1 MKPVASYF
9 KHNPTGAFSVD
20 WYIGKRCNFSCSY
33 CVDYL
38 HDNHSP
44 HVPYENMRALADTI
58 IDAHG
63 INVFWSLTGGEP
75 TINPDFMKLCKYIK
89 HERGAKHVSLTTN
102 GSRTAAYLKELYQYL
117 DGITLSFHFEHMKH
131 RIDEFIDKCIQLEDW
146 RRQWNAEQEAS
157 NNKFPDWD
165 TGYIK
170 KTLILRFMVYP
181 GQFENVE
188 RMEQAFRDHGITNI
202 EHRYIRPPGG
212 NSNELLP
219 DKKLDFKTNNDTES
233 KYKLLSNAD
242 QTDIKAIET
251 REKKFYR
258 EGEQEK
264 IKQLYENKITPDKR
278 KLKFWF
284 DNDGDLVDQDFHY
297 NELNFDKKNN
307 YEGWL
312 CWAGVKHLKVTP
324 TGDIYIGSCHVG
336 GKRGNIYDSGSIDLP
351 TEPIRCPKWRC
362 TDNLD
367 LKVPKIRDWEYYH
380 LVKDMIEWKDST
392 DSIDIDK
399 L

>member
-1 MKPVASYF
+1 MNPVASYF
-9 KHNPTGAFSVD
+9 KFNPTGAFSVD
-20 WYIGKRCNFSCSY
+20 WYIGKRCNFDCTY

-38 HDNHSP
+38 HDNFSP
-44 HVPYENMRALADTI
+44 HVPLENMQRLVDVI
-58 IDAHG
+58 YEQHG
-63 INVFWSLTGGEP
+63 MNVFWSLTGGEP
-75 TINPDFMKLCKYIK
+75 TINPKFIDLCRYIK
-89 HERGAKHVSLTTN
+89 EEKGARFVSLTTN
-102 GSRTAAYLKELYQYL
+102 GSRTAKYFKELFEYI
-117 DGITLSFHFEHMKH
+117 DGITLSFHFEHMEH
-131 RIDEFIDKCIQLEDW
+131 RVDEYIEKCIEIENW
-146 RRQWNAEQEAS
+146 RREWNERQELS
-157 NNKFPDWD
+157 GNKFPDWD
-165 TGYIK
+165 KGYVK

-188 RMEQAFRDHGITNI
+188 RMEKAFRDHGITNI

-212 NSNELLP
+212 NSNELMP
-219 DKKLDFKTNNDTES
+219 DKKLDFDKNNDEMDP
-233 KYKLLSNAD
+233 KLLTTNKDAEN
-242 QTDIKAIET
+242 IKAIET
-251 REKKFYR
+251 REKKFYQ

-264 IKQLYENKITPDKR
+264 IKKLYENKITPDKR

-284 DNDGDLVDQDFHY
+284 DDGEGNLTDQDFHY

-380 LVKDMIEWKDST
+380 LVKDMIEWKQ
-392 DSIDIDK
+392 
-399 L
+399 

>member
-1 MKPVASYF
+1 MEPVASYF
-9 KHNPTGAFSVD
+9 KFNPTGAFSVD

-44 HVPYENMRALADTI
+44 HVPLENMKILADAI
-58 IDAHG
+58 IDKHG
-63 INVFWSLTGGEP
+63 HNVYWSLTGGEP
-75 TINPDFMKLCKYIK
+75 TINPKFMDLCKYIK
-89 HERGAKHVSLTTN
+89 NERGARHISLTTN
-102 GSRTAAYLKELYQYL
+102 GSRTAKYLKELYQYI
-117 DGITLSFHFEHMKH
+117 DGITLSFHFEHLQD

-146 RRQWNAEQEAS
+146 RNAWNAEQEAS
-157 NNKFPDWD
+157 GKKFPDWD

-181 GQFENVE
+181 GQFETVA
-188 RMEQAFRDHGITNI
+188 RMEKAFRDHGITNI

-212 NSNELLP
+212 NSNELMP
-219 DKKLDFKTNNDTES
+219 DVKLDFDKNHDKMDPTQLVSTKDKAT
-233 KYKLLSNAD
+233 
-242 QTDIKAIET
+242 IKSIET
-251 REKKFYR
+251 RENKFYK
-258 EGEQEK
+258 EGEKEK
-264 IKQLYENKITPDKR
+264 IKDLYESKITPDKR

-284 DNDGDLVDQDFHY
+284 DNNGELVDEDFHY

-336 GKRGNIYDSGSIDLP
+336 GKRGNIYEIENIDLP
-351 TEPIRCPKWRC
+351 TDPIRCPKWRC

-367 LKVPKIRDWEYYH
+367 LKVPKIKDWKYYD
-380 LVKDMIEWKDST
+380 LVKDMIEWNENDNK
-392 DSIDIDK
+392 K
-399 L
+399 